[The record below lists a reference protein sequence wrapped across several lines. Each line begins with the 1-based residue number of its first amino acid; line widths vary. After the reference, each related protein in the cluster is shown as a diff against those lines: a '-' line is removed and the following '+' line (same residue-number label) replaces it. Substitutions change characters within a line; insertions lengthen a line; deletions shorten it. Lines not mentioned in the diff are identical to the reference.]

1 MELLDITEYSPLRV
15 TTQWLAIEIMSEPR
29 VLLSYRGY
37 NPLLIVKVDEKR
49 LIRSLFISAKSIAE
63 PLEEMRLDNGG
74 LFTGL
79 RFNIRKTG
87 PEKTAL
93 YEFS

>member
-15 TTQWLAIEIMSEPR
+15 ATKWSDIEVMSEPR

-37 NPLLIVKVDEKR
+37 NPLLIVRVDEKR
-49 LIRSLFISAKSIAE
+49 FMRSLYISAKSIAE

-79 RFNIRKTG
+79 RFKIRKTG
-87 PEKTAL
+87 SEKTAL